1 MVGNMLNK
9 GETVWF
15 INTCWTAE
23 SVGVQY
29 IEKGTVIATDGI
41 HHIIEPFKIF
51 SNNEIGKL
59 VFKSKLEADTALKK
73 SIKK

>member
-1 MVGNMLNK
+1 MLTK

-29 IEKGTVIATDGI
+29 VQRGTVIATDGI

-59 VFKSKLEADTALKK
+59 VFKSKSEADKELQN